1 MRVRWP
7 ARRSRT
13 SPALAL
19 LAVPALLLAA
29 QAPASAARSAAQSRI
44 PLFVSYNPLGGVG
57 QALTAPDSAPPGAND
72 WTCKPSSA
80 HPYPVVLVPGT
91 FADMAD
97 DFNSV
102 APLLYDYGYCVF
114 ALNYGG
120 TPGSPIQSIGDIAAS
135 ASQLATFVRQVL
147 SATGAGKVDIVGH
160 SQGGMMPRYFIDFL
174 GGASEVHTLVGL
186 APSSHGTTLDG
197 LVTLVSGFHALG
209 LTNSLVSAACV
220 ACVQQE
226 AGSAFIT
233 SLNAGGDT
241 VPGVSYTV
249 IETKYDAVVTPY
261 KSAFLSGSN
270 VTNITLQN
278 QCVLDFV
285 DHIGIA
291 FDPIALTDMLNALD
305 PAHHVPVPCFYVGP
319 AV

>member
-7 ARRSRT
+7 AQRFRM
-13 SPALAL
+13 SPILAL
-19 LAVPALLLAA
+19 LAVPVLVLAA
-29 QAPASAARSAAQSRI
+29 QAPASAARSASQSRI
-44 PLFVSYNPLGGVG
+44 PLFVSYNPRGGVS

-120 TPGSPIQSIGDIAAS
+120 TPGSPIQSIGAVAAS
-135 ASQLATFVRQVL
+135 ARQLATFVRRVL

-226 AGSAFIT
+226 AGSAFIA

-241 VPGVSYTV
+241 VPGVKYTV

-261 KSAFLSGSN
+261 KSSFLSGSN
-270 VTNITLQN
+270 VTNITLQS

-291 FDPIALTDMLNALD
+291 FDPIALTDMLNALG
-305 PAHHVPVPCFYVGP
+305 PAHHLPVPCFYVGP

>member
-7 ARRSRT
+7 ARRSRM

-19 LAVPALLLAA
+19 LAVPALPFAA
-29 QAPASAARSAAQSRI
+29 QAPASAARSASQSRI
-44 PLFVSYNPLGGVG
+44 PLFVSYNPLGGVS

-72 WTCKPSSA
+72 WTCKPSST

-120 TPGSPIQSIGDIAAS
+120 TPGRPIQSIGDIAAS
-135 ASQLATFVRQVL
+135 ASALATFVRQVL

-160 SQGGMMPRYFIDFL
+160 SLGGMMPRYFIDFL

-220 ACVQQE
+220 ACVP
-226 AGSAFIT
+226 SAT
-233 SLNAGGDT
+233 SASHSIRL
-241 VPGVSYTV
+241 P
-249 IETKYDAVVTPY
+249 
-261 KSAFLSGSN
+261 
-270 VTNITLQN
+270 
-278 QCVLDFV
+278 
-285 DHIGIA
+285 
-291 FDPIALTDMLNALD
+291 
-305 PAHHVPVPCFYVGP
+305 
-319 AV
+319 